1 MPEIG
6 GRPSV
11 AFTDDNSDERVRQPG
26 DASGVNYS
34 NHPPDSVLAAFLD
47 GELTES
53 ERPHV
58 EAHLEQCATCR
69 RALAD
74 VVGVLDGPDE
84 EDAKTIRPPR
94 VRPRRR
100 GVPSLI
106 IGAAFAASIAGLVV
120 MRRSPEPD
128 QATEGRTRN
137 AAPRTQDERIP
148 ELAAVTPLN
157 GSARVG
163 ERPMF
168 AWRSGGVDRYN
179 FRLLA
184 EDGVPVWSGQTSDTT
199 ITLPASVRLEP
210 GRSYF
215 WRVDAMAAGI
225 VASTRAQRF
234 TVSP

>member
-1 MPEIG
+1 VLEIG
-6 GRPSV
+6 ECPSV
-11 AFTDDNSDERVRQPG
+11 PFTDDNSDERVRQPG
-26 DASGVNYS
+26 EASGVNHS

-53 ERPHV
+53 ERPRI

-74 VVGVLDGPDE
+74 VVGVLEGMG
-84 EDAKTIRPPR
+84 DADAEPMHPPR
-94 VRPRRR
+94 IRPRRR
-100 GVPSLI
+100 RVPGLI
-106 IGAAFAASIAGLVV
+106 VGAALAASIAGVAV
-120 MRRSPEPD
+120 MRQTREPAD
-128 QATEGRTRN
+128 PIEGRTRN
-137 AAPRTQDERIP
+137 GAPTTRDERIT

-157 GSARVG
+157 GSSRVG
-163 ERPMF
+163 EHPLF
-168 AWRSGGVDRYN
+168 AWRSSGVDRYN

-184 EDGVPVWSGQTSDTT
+184 EDGVPIWSSQTSDTT
-199 ITLPASVRLEP
+199 MTLPASVRLEP

-215 WRVDAMAAGI
+215 WRVDAMSAGI